1 LVDVPLTTEEAT
13 PSFVTTALRAGG
25 GIGWDTRVAEVEHEP
40 IGVGVGIVGQLA
52 RLSLRYEGHA
62 AGAPGTVVLKI
73 PSQYAENRAVGDHFH
88 FYEREG
94 RFYQEIGD
102 KAAVRTPRC
111 YWNHVDPA
119 ANTFGLLLEDLSSR
133 TMISQ
138 VTGVKAE
145 RAAQALG
152 ALATLHGG
160 WWRSPALDG
169 LDWMPRLDDPINLAA
184 GQQYRDAWPLFVERV
199 GGALPPGA
207 LEIGERVQL
216 VFEDLMRAA
225 MTEAPVTICH
235 GDFRVDN
242 LLFDDAAVGA
252 DRLAVI
258 DWQISYRG
266 PAISDVAYF
275 LCQSLAPEERR
286 AAEEALVREWYDRLV
301 HAAGEETGNELAG
314 YPFDLAWSQYR
325 RSALTTTVY
334 PVTGAGA
341 MEPANE
347 RGRELLTAMAV
358 RSFSAVV
365 ELGSDEFLP

>member
-1 LVDVPLTTEEAT
+1 MVDVPLTTEEAT
-13 PSFVTTALRAGG
+13 PSFVTAALRDGLA
-25 GIGWDTRVAEVEHEP
+25 IGQDTRVAELEHEP

-73 PSQYAENRAVGDHFH
+73 PSQYPENRAVGDHFH

-94 RFYQEIGD
+94 RFYREIGD
-102 KAAVRTPRC
+102 KLSLRTPRC
-111 YWNHVDPA
+111 YWNHIDPV
-119 ANTFGLLLEDLSSR
+119 ANTFGMLLEDLGNR

-138 VTGVKAE
+138 VAGVEAE

-152 ALATLHGG
+152 ALAMLHGT
-160 WWRSPALDG
+160 WWGSPALDG
-169 LDWMPRLDDPINLAA
+169 LEWMPRLDDPINLAA
-184 GQQYRDAWPLFVERV
+184 GKQYRDAWPLFVERV
-199 GGALPPGA
+199 GGALPAAA
-207 LEIGERVQL
+207 LEVGERVQL
-216 VFEDLMRAA
+216 AFEDLMRAGIA
-225 MTEAPVTICH
+225 EAPVTVCH

-242 LLFDDAAVGA
+242 LLFDDAATGA

-266 PAISDVAYF
+266 PAVSDVAYF
-275 LCQSLAPEERR
+275 LCQSMAVEERL
-286 AAEEALVREWYDRLV
+286 AHEDALVRGWYDRLV
-301 HAAGEETGNELAG
+301 DAAGGGVGGELPD
-314 YPFDLAWSQYR
+314 YPFDVAWAQYR
-325 RSALTTTVY
+325 RSTLANTVY

-341 MEPANE
+341 MDPANE

-358 RSFSAVV
+358 RSFSAVL